1 MIWTVVSRLSY
12 LKQLK
17 DMVCLLKEKVS
28 IYLLIDVVGD
38 VDSVVDK
45 IEVQSK
51 EVERGD
57 ELGLE
62 RVVGVG
68 KTSLVDE

>member
-1 MIWTVVSRLSY
+1 
-12 LKQLK
+12 
-17 DMVCLLKEKVS
+17 MVCLLKEKVS